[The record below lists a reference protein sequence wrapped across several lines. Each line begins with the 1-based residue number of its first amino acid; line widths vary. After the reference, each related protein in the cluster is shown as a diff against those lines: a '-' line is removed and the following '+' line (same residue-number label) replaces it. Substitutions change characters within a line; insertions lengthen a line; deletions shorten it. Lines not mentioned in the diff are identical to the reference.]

1 VPKPV
6 VLVGHNRSSGMVQRT
21 LFLPNYAG
29 NSAMKV
35 TSSGAKGGALVI
47 RSGVKAGS
55 GYVVSSG

>member
-1 VPKPV
+1 
-6 VLVGHNRSSGMVQRT
+6 MVQRT